1 MFGVKVI
8 WWLAMMPEG
17 SSTGFTN
24 PAMLLRCFFF
34 RTKSVPEHWIFP
46 RIMVVALL
54 MVNGERQAAP
64 ALNHTL
70 V

>member
-1 MFGVKVI
+1 MVAGNDAK
-8 WWLAMMPEG
+8 G

-34 RTKSVPEHWIFP
+34 LTKSVPEHRIFTK
-46 RIMVVALL
+46 IVVVALL
-54 MVNGERQAAP
+54 MVNGERQDAP
-64 ALNHTL
+64 ALNRML